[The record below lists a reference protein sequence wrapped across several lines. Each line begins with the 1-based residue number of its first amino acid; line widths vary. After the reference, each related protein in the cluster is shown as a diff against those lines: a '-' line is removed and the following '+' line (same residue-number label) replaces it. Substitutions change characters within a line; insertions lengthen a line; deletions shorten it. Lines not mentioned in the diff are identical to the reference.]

1 MGRLGDRRERGMT
14 TSLFRSEAIAARRQR
29 LMGEV
34 TIAVP
39 LRFHVLGLALL
50 VVVAIAVAFLALAD
64 FSRKETV
71 PGYLRPDRGIVKIRS
86 PRAGVVHALFVEE
99 GEEVRAGQPLL
110 VLVSEVVAGDGRT
123 VEEKLLKSL
132 DAEIADLDERLALLG
147 RKTAARRAALVD
159 ERAGL
164 ERERKALDRQLAVQR
179 DLVRVA
185 RESHDAIRD
194 LVGRGVV
201 SQPEFKA
208 REERLLTQ
216 RQQLAALAQ
225 RRSAIE
231 ARITAIGHELDR
243 LPIEQE
249 EARGDLLARRRS
261 LERQRLELQGR
272 REMTITAPIAGRV
285 TALQAAV
292 GEQTGNRP
300 LLAIIPEGGR
310 LEAELLVP
318 ARAIGF
324 VRSGQEVRL
333 AYDAFN
339 YRRFGL
345 AKGRVTAISRTI
357 LRPDEV
363 PAPVVLDRPVYR
375 VTVALS
381 RESVVAY
388 GRKWPLQPGMTL
400 SADILLERRSLLAW
414 LLDPLFALKGRM

>member
-1 MGRLGDRRERGMT
+1 MT
-14 TSLFRSEAIAARRQR
+14 GTLFRHEAIAARRQR

-39 LRFHVLGLALL
+39 LRFHVLGLGLL
-50 VVVAIAVAFLALAD
+50 AVVATAVAFLTFAE

-86 PRAGVVHALFVEE
+86 PRAGVVHALHVRE
-99 GEEVRAGQPLL
+99 GEAVHAGQPLL
-110 VLVSEVVAGDGRT
+110 TLVSEVTVGGGRI
-123 VEEKLLKSL
+123 VEEKLLASIDSELAELDRRLSL
-132 DAEIADLDERLALLG
+132 LA
-147 RKTAARRAALVD
+147 RKTAARRASLAD

-164 ERERKALDRQLAVQR
+164 EREREALRRQEAVQR

-185 RESHDAIRD
+185 RESLDAIRE
-194 LVGRGVV
+194 LAARGVV
-201 SQPEFKA
+201 SRPEFKA
-208 REERLLTQ
+208 REERLLVQ
-216 RQQLAALAQ
+216 RQQLAALTQ
-225 RRSAIE
+225 SRSRIE
-231 ARITAIGHELDR
+231 ARIAAIGHELAR
-243 LPIEQE
+243 LPIEE
-249 EARGDLLARRRS
+249 AEARSDLLARRRA
-261 LERQRLELQGR
+261 LERQRLELEGR
-272 REMTITAPIAGRV
+272 REMTIVAPIAGRV

-292 GEQTGNRP
+292 GGQVGERP

-324 VRSGQEVRL
+324 VRAGQTVRL
-333 AYDAFN
+333 AYDAFD

-345 AKGRVTAISRTI
+345 AEGRVVAVSRTI

-375 VTVALS
+375 VTVALT
-381 RESVVAY
+381 RETVRAY
-388 GRKWPLQPGMTL
+388 GREWPLRPGMTL

-414 LLDPLFALKGRM
+414 LLDPLFALEGRM